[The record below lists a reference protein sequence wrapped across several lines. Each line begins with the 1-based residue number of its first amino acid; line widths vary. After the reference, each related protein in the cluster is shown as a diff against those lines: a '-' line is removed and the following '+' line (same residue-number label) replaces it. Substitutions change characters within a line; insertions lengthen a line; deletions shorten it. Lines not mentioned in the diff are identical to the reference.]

1 MSSSFVDSVAMSAQA
16 SPSVSPRAPRGVN
29 DVLSV
34 SDLFASLSVLA
45 KNRDCTVD
53 WQLST
58 YVKTRRSQGPD
69 KEGLV
74 THGQLLAIVL
84 SHAPGGR
91 PGQVALQ
98 DTWMALHRR
107 YGIGP
112 TVNPEVWADKC
123 AVKIRL
129 ALKHL
134 LDIKASPPKS
144 IPPEICMLLD
154 KVVDTNGGSSP
165 AGPHGSGAEG
175 GGVGSGRY
183 SPSTDSIPAAQPSP
197 TSPPAPDAAARSP
210 SKKKNAAFCAR
221 RRPRHPCSWSTGSAT
236 ALYAPRRLS

>member
-1 MSSSFVDSVAMSAQA
+1 MSAQA

-29 DVLSV
+29 DVFFSV
-34 SDLFASLSVLA
+34 SDLFDSLSVLA

-74 THGQLLAIVL
+74 THGQLLAIIL

-91 PGQVALQ
+91 PGQVALL

-112 TVNPEVWADKC
+112 RVNPEVWADKC

-154 KVVDTNGGSSP
+154 KVVETNGGSS
-165 AGPHGSGAEG
+165 GSGAEG
-175 GGVGSGRY
+175 GGVGSGLQ

-197 TSPPAPDAAARSP
+197 ASPPAPDAAAPSP
-210 SKKKNAAFCAR
+210 TKIAAFCAR
-221 RRPRHPCSWSTGSAT
+221 RRPSHPCSWSTGSAT
-236 ALYAPRRLS
+236 ALSAPRRLS

>member
-1 MSSSFVDSVAMSAQA
+1 M
-16 SPSVSPRAPRGVN
+16 RAPN
-29 DVLSV
+29 DVVCV

-53 WQLST
+53 WALST

-69 KEGLV
+69 KQGLV
-74 THGQLLAIVL
+74 THVQLLAIVL

-91 PGQVALQ
+91 PGQVVLH

-134 LDIKASPPKS
+134 LDMIASPPKS
-144 IPPEICMLLD
+144 IAPEICMLLD
-154 KVVDTNGGSSP
+154 KVHDTNDGSKS
-165 AGPHGSGAEG
+165 
-175 GGVGSGRY
+175 
-183 SPSTDSIPAAQPSP
+183 
-197 TSPPAPDAAARSP
+197 
-210 SKKKNAAFCAR
+210 N
-221 RRPRHPCSWSTGSAT
+221 
-236 ALYAPRRLS
+236 